1 MTTWQIIGLYLIVAG
16 CAVIAAEPI
25 VRGMIRRLS

>member
-25 VRGMIRRLS
+25 VKSMIRKLG

>member
-16 CAVIAAEPI
+16 VALVAAEEI
-25 VRGMIRRLS
+25 VKGMIRRLG